1 MTYKKYVNGQYV
13 DMTEEEIVAMKT
25 ESKRA
30 EAQEKHRLLSTEEV
44 TRLLLKEQLNTIVVD
59 DQTAV
64 RMVEFYPTW
73 QEMIGKT
80 TEIAGFKFSYN
91 GKLYKTV
98 SVNHTFVAHWIPGV
112 GTESLYTRIDEQ
124 HEGDLYDPVP
134 YEGNMELFS
143 GMYYT
148 QGGVI
153 YLCNRDT
160 DAPVHNTLN
169 ELVGLYVEVVQA

>member
-1 MTYKKYVNGQYV
+1 MKKYINGQYI
-13 DMTEEEIVAMKT
+13 DMTEEEIAAMKAEGAKADAIERHRPLT
-25 ESKRA
+25 E
-30 EAQEKHRLLSTEEV
+30 QEVATMLIRQQV
-44 TRLLLKEQLNTIVVD
+44 NTIEVD

-64 RMVEFYPTW
+64 RMMEFYPKW
-73 QEMIGKT
+73 EDMVGKT
-80 TEIAGFKFSYN
+80 AEKENFKFTYG
-91 GKLYKTV
+91 GKLYKTI
-98 SVNHTFVAHWIPGV
+98 SAGHTFQSNWIPGE

-160 DAPVHNTLN
+160 DAPVHNALN

>member
-1 MTYKKYVNGQYV
+1 MKKYINGQYI
-13 DMTEEEIVAMKT
+13 DMTEEEISDMQA

-30 EAQEKHRLLSTEEV
+30 EAQEKHRPLSAEEV

-80 TEIAGFKFSYN
+80 AEIAGFKFSYN

-112 GTESLYTRIDEQ
+112 GTESLYERIDAQ
-124 HEGDLYDPVP
+124 HDGDMYDPIP
-134 YEGNMELFS
+134 YDGNMELKQ

-148 QGGVI
+148 QDGVV
-153 YLCNRDT
+153 YLCNRDSGN
-160 DAPVHNTLN
+160 PVYNALS
-169 ELVGLYVEVVQA
+169 ELISIYVEVV